1 MSRKR
6 KGPTQSGQPK
16 KRVLAPI
23 VPESVPYENPAYITQ
38 ESQKSEIDLMVKG
51 QPQNPIETSMAAR
64 GGHSKGTSKPPLE
77 PGKPKRSVGRPSK
90 LSTIEQRLDDATE
103 EFLLEVISGAQIQQS
118 GATGK
123 SFKAVASL
131 AVRTKAAE
139 LWISRRRPQL
149 SQQAV
154 AAQIQTDVRVEDV
167 TNRQLA
173 QSVMRVLGRA
183 DVSEVEQLAQKKLVA
198 PTGSAKGEGADISG
212 VSHPPCKSKIEEP
225 LEPQTP
231 AHGHKVAARNS
242 SGAYLR
248 WHGTGGHGGKWAAYD
263 SANVCVGMTPRWEK
277 AVAILM
283 NTKPSTETIH
293 PDPFELD
300 ERTDEF
306 AQRRM
311 ERAARQPRVITRRGR

>member
-1 MSRKR
+1 
-6 KGPTQSGQPK
+6 
-16 KRVLAPI
+16 
-23 VPESVPYENPAYITQ
+23 
-38 ESQKSEIDLMVKG
+38 
-51 QPQNPIETSMAAR
+51 
-64 GGHSKGTSKPPLE
+64 
-77 PGKPKRSVGRPSK
+77 
-90 LSTIEQRLDDATE
+90 
-103 EFLLEVISGAQIQQS
+103 LEVIEGKDIAQS
-118 GATGK
+118 GSTGK
-123 SFKAVASL
+123 RFLAPAGL

-173 QSVMRVLGRA
+173 QSVIRVLGRS
-183 DVSEVEQLAQKKLVA
+183 DVIEVEKLAPNKLELVA
-198 PTGSAKGEGADISG
+198 PTGEATGKAGHGDEPLPS
-212 VSHPPCKSKIEEP
+212 CRIEDP
-225 LEPQTP
+225 LEPKTP
-231 AHGHKVAARNS
+231 DHGHKVAARNS

-306 AQRRM
+306 AQGRM